1 MTRFLLFFCFTT
13 HLVAQTPGSLDLTFG
28 SGGIFTTAIGSAN
41 DQGTDV
47 AQLSD
52 GNIIVVG
59 HTYTDASA
67 LEDFFV
73 MRLSS
78 NGAIDPVFGVN
89 GKTII
94 DFLNGD
100 DQAQA
105 VEIQPDGKILVAGY
119 SLGNA
124 GFNSVVARLLPN
136 GTLDA
141 GFGTNGRVVV
151 NFGST
156 DFCLAMRLLSDGK
169 ILLAGRAYNGI
180 TSDFALARL
189 LPNGTLDNTFGTSG
203 KQMLDLFGEQESIN
217 AIAVQPDGKI
227 VAVGETTNVT
237 SSFAVARLL
246 ANGSLDPSFG
256 NGGKVK
262 TTFGTESDVA
272 YDVALQPDGKMMVVG
287 QSNSNT
293 ISDLAA
299 ARYLA
304 NGELDLSFSDDGKLL
319 ENISMFGD
327 YAFAVAL
334 QADGKILLA
343 GSSAGQQEDLALF
356 RYLANGTPDL
366 GFGDNGR
373 VLVDAGAA
381 KQDRAVAMQVKDGKI
396 LIAGQTGGFGAN
408 DLLLA
413 RFEQGPLMSPTNHL
427 TDPVA
432 VNLYPNPARAYTTLS
447 FQLQDAG
454 ALLLHLYNVHGQL
467 VQSWKTGALPSGM
480 HQITLHFDGPLPA
493 GLYCLQGL
501 GKGGVF
507 LMVEP

>member
-1 MTRFLLFFCFTT
+1 MIRLLLFLCFTT
-13 HLVAQTPGSLDLTFG
+13 HLMAQTPGSLDPAFG

-52 GNIIVVG
+52 GKIIVVG
-59 HTYTDASA
+59 NTFTDASA

-73 MRLSS
+73 MRLAS
-78 NGAIDPVFGVN
+78 NGAIDPTFGVN
-89 GKTII
+89 GKMII

-100 DQAQA
+100 DKAQA

-119 SLGNA
+119 TLGSA

-141 GFGTNGRVVV
+141 GFGTNGLVVV

-246 ANGSLDPSFG
+246 ANGSLDLSFG
-256 NGGKVK
+256 NGGKLK
-262 TTFGTESDVA
+262 TTFGTEADAA
-272 YDVALQPDGKMMVVG
+272 YDVAIQPDGKMMVVG

-299 ARYLA
+299 ARYLV
-304 NGELDLSFSDDGKLL
+304 NGDLDLSFSDDGKLL

-327 YAFAVAL
+327 YAYAVAL
-334 QADGKILLA
+334 QADGKILMA
-343 GSSAGQQEDLALF
+343 GSSSGQQEDVALF
-356 RYLANGTPDL
+356 RYLAAGTPDP

-396 LIAGQTGGFGAN
+396 LIAGQTGSFSDN

-413 RFEQGPLMSPTNHL
+413 RFEQGPLMSPTISL
-427 TDPVA
+427 ADPVA
-432 VNLYPNPARAYTTLS
+432 YRLYPNPARAYTTLS

-454 ALLLHLYNVHGQL
+454 ALLLQLYNAQGQL
-467 VQSWKTGALPSGM
+467 VQSWNTDTLQSGV
-480 HQITLHFDGPLPA
+480 HQFTLHFDGSLSA

-501 GKGGVF
+501 GKEGIILAVA
-507 LMVEP
+507 P